1 MEICVAEYCFY
12 QFGNRSDRCGS
23 ADSAHDAAS
32 ASGVLLFRPGIG
44 TVSPVVLRDKA
55 VSEASGQFC
64 EGAGDDAEDQALYFA
79 AGFRNADPGV
89 SDDAE
94 SAGKECDRRIDPVQI
109 YLFLYED
116 QNSSGCL
123 RRQPVFSYKNLGSSW
138 S

>member
-1 MEICVAEYCFY
+1 MKRNPWKYVWLSIAFI
-12 QFGNRSDRCGS
+12 S
-23 ADSAHDAAS
+23 
-32 ASGVLLFRPGIG
+32 LGIG
-44 TVSPVVLRDKA
+44 AIGVVLPILPTTPLLLLRDKA

-94 SAGKECDRRIDPVQI
+94 SAGKDCDRRIDPVQI
-109 YLFLYED
+109 YLFLYKD

-123 RRQPVFSYKNLGSSW
+123 RRQPEFFSV
-138 S
+138 

>member
-44 TVSPVVLRDKA
+44 TVSSVVLRDKA

-64 EGAGDDAEDQALYFA
+64 EGAGDDAEDKAVHPPSGISHVDLRRCSHAEYS
-79 AGFRNADPGV
+79 GTYLHCV
-89 SDDAE
+89 SD
-94 SAGKECDRRIDPVQI
+94 SV
-109 YLFLYED
+109 
-116 QNSSGCL
+116 
-123 RRQPVFSYKNLGSSW
+123 
-138 S
+138 